1 MARVER
7 WTIIPDFFVSELK
20 YNRKGGDAYW
30 YMEQSEEV
38 EKENKS
44 NVKEKLQ

>member
-1 MARVER
+1 MKK
-7 WTIIPDFFVSELK
+7 ISLPFFVSERK

-30 YMEQSEEV
+30 YMEQGEEV

>member
-1 MARVER
+1 MKK
-7 WTIIPDFFVSELK
+7 ISLPFFVSELK
-20 YNRKGGDAYW
+20 YNCKGGDAYW

>member
-1 MARVER
+1 MKK
-7 WTIIPDFFVSELK
+7 ISLPFFVSELK

>member
-1 MARVER
+1 MKKNLTAFFCF
-7 WTIIPDFFVSELK
+7 WTQVWLQ
-20 YNRKGGDAYW
+20 GGDAYW